1 MAEPAIKLK
10 IVTPE
15 GPVFE
20 DEVAQATLMT
30 GDGQVTILPN
40 HQSYI
45 ASLKPDELMFRK
57 DGKARYL
64 YVSGGF
70 IEFNANELVVL
81 ADAAERIDEIDIEK
95 AEAARARA
103 EELRKEKVSMSE
115 EEYATVAAAI
125 EREAARVRIA
135 KRHHTMRAMNL
146 EN

>member
-1 MAEPAIKLK
+1 MAIKLK

-20 DEVAQATLMT
+20 DEVAQATIAT
-30 GDGQVTILPN
+30 TDGQITILPN
-40 HQSYI
+40 HRSYI
-45 ASLKPDELMFRK
+45 ASLKPGELMFRK

-70 IEFNANELVVL
+70 VEFNANELAVL
-81 ADAAERIDEIDIEK
+81 ADAAERVDEIDIEK

-103 EELRKEKVSMSE
+103 EELRKEKISMSE

-135 KRHHTMRAMNL
+135 KKHHTLKGINL